1 MHEFIQAAA
10 KAFNDGG
17 PFMWVI
23 LAVFAV
29 ACAVVVERLIFYY
42 VICRPNGAELVADI
56 AKAINNDDVEQA
68 KRLVGRRHA
77 PMDVLLQTAI
87 GRYAADVSYDDI
99 QEGVEETTIK
109 ELPRMTQRLSYLAL
123 FANIGT
129 LLGLLG
135 TIGGLQTLFSSLAAV
150 EAEKKAAMLAA
161 GIAQAMNTTAF
172 GLLVAIPS
180 MVAYTVLFNKQQ
192 RITKDLDEAVTKLL
206 NYLRKKKA
214 A

>member
-1 MHEFIQAAA
+1 M
-10 KAFNDGG
+10 N
-17 PFMWVI
+17 
-23 LAVFAV
+23 
-29 ACAVVVERLIFYY
+29 
-42 VICRPNGAELVADI
+42 
-56 AKAINNDDVEQA
+56 
-68 KRLVGRRHA
+68 
-77 PMDVLLQTAI
+77 VLLQTAVA
-87 GRYAADVSYDDI
+87 RYAADVSYDDI

-150 EAEKKAAMLAA
+150 EAERKAAMLAA